1 VSWAPPCWH
10 AAARRD
16 SISPVEGKK
25 QRRAAANEAT
35 IRDVN
40 EGIERGQWPGE
51 EDTPV
56 AFRCECA
63 RLGCNALIELSV
75 REYEDVR
82 AHPKRFV
89 VLPGHELHE
98 VETVVE
104 TRSGYVIV
112 EKRDLAGEVAEQ
124 HDPRG

>member
-1 VSWAPPCWH
+1 
-10 AAARRD
+10 
-16 SISPVEGKK
+16 VERNK

-51 EDTPV
+51 EDSPV
-56 AFRCECA
+56 GFRCECA
-63 RLGCNALIELSV
+63 RLGCNQLVELTV
-75 REYEDVR
+75 REYEEIR
-82 AHPKRFV
+82 SNPRRFV
-89 VLPGHELHE
+89 VVPGHEFPD

-104 TRSGYVIV
+104 ARRGYLIV
-112 EKRDLAGEVAEQ
+112 EKRDQAAAVAER

>member
-1 VSWAPPCWH
+1 M
-10 AAARRD
+10 
-16 SISPVEGKK
+16 EGKK

-56 AFRCECA
+56 GFRCECA
-63 RLGCNALIELSV
+63 RLGCNQLIELTV
-75 REYEDVR
+75 REYEEIR
-82 AHPKRFV
+82 ANPRRFV
-89 VLPGHELHE
+89 VLPGHEFPD
-98 VETVVE
+98 VETLVE
-104 TRSGYVIV
+104 SRDGYVIV
-112 EKRDLAGEVAEQ
+112 EKLDQAAEVAER

>member
-1 VSWAPPCWH
+1 M
-10 AAARRD
+10 
-16 SISPVEGKK
+16 EGKK

-56 AFRCECA
+56 GFRCECA
-63 RLGCNALIELSV
+63 RLGCNQLVELSV
-75 REYEDVR
+75 REYEEIR
-82 AHPKRFV
+82 SNPRRFV
-89 VLPGHELHE
+89 LAPGHEFPD

-104 TRSGYVIV
+104 TGARYIIV
-112 EKRDLAGEVAEQ
+112 EKRDLAGEVAER
-124 HDPRG
+124 HDPRA

>member
-1 VSWAPPCWH
+1 
-10 AAARRD
+10 
-16 SISPVEGKK
+16 VEGKK

-56 AFRCECA
+56 GFRCECA
-63 RLGCNALIELSV
+63 QLGCNQLIELTV
-75 REYEDVR
+75 REYEELR
-82 AHPKRFV
+82 ANPRHFV
-89 VLPGHELHE
+89 LVPGHQLPG

-104 TRSGYVIV
+104 QASGYVIV
-112 EKRDLAGEVAEQ
+112 EKRDQAGEVAERS
-124 HDPRG
+124 DPRA

>member
-1 VSWAPPCWH
+1 M
-10 AAARRD
+10 
-16 SISPVEGKK
+16 EGKK

-51 EDTPV
+51 EDMPV

-63 RLGCNALIELSV
+63 RLGCNRLVELSV
-75 REYEDVR
+75 HEYEEVR

-89 VLPGHELHE
+89 VVPGHELPDSE
-98 VETVVE
+98 RVIEATP
-104 TRSGYVIV
+104 RYLIV
-112 EKRDLAGEVAEQ
+112 EKQNQAGEVAEA